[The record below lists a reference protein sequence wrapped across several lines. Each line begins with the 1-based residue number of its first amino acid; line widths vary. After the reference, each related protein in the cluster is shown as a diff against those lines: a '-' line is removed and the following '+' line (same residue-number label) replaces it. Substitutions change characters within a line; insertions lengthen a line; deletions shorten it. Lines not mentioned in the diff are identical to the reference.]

1 MATSDFGTNHPMA
14 QKLWAPKLFEDAVGN
29 TFWGKFRG
37 TTSRALI
44 QEKVE
49 PKKQAG
55 DRVTIG
61 LRSLPTGGGQ
71 QGDATLEGN
80 EEALSVYTFNLTLD
94 QLRHAFRTGGEMTE
108 QRVPFSVRDEC
119 KGALQDWWTERLDIC
134 MANQLTGYTA
144 QSDTKYTGNNA
155 TTAPTSANSVT
166 RIICGGLEGG
176 EASLS
181 ATTTHAIKLRDLD
194 TCMAIAKAQ
203 SPRIRP
209 LRVDG
214 EDVYV
219 AFLHPYA
226 IRQIRL
232 DASTAGNF
240 YDLFKA
246 AVQGSKISDNPIF
259 TGANFM
265 YNNCVV
271 HEWTYLPTTVN
282 APSSQTNYRRGV
294 FCGAQAAVFSLG
306 QGGSP
311 FPMKWREKY
320 FDYDNQFGVA
330 GSMIFG
336 MKKSVFNN
344 NDYAT
349 ICLSGYAPVP

>member
-1 MATSDFGTNHPMA
+1 MATADFPTNHPMA
-14 QKLWAPKLFEDAVGN
+14 AKLWSPKLFVDAVGA

-37 TTSRALI
+37 TSASSLI
-44 QEKVE
+44 QEKTE
-49 PKKQAG
+49 TKKNAG

-61 LRSLPTGGGQ
+61 LRGLPTGGGQ
-71 QGDATLEGN
+71 QGDDTLEGN
-80 EEALSVYTFNLTLD
+80 EEGLTVYTFNLTID
-94 QLRHAFRTGGEMTE
+94 QLRHAFRTQGEMSE
-108 QRVPFSVRDEC
+108 QRVPFSVRSEC
-119 KGALQDWWTERLDIC
+119 KDALQDWWTERLDVC
-134 MANQLTGYTA
+134 MANQLTGNTA
-144 QSDTKYTGNNA
+144 QTDVKYAGLNA

-166 RIICGGLEGG
+166 RIICGGLESS

-194 TCMAIAKAQ
+194 TAVAIAKAQ

-209 LRVDG
+209 LRVGG
-214 EDVYV
+214 EDVFV
-219 AFLHPYA
+219 AFLHPYQ
-226 IRQIRL
+226 IRQIRQ
-232 DASTAGNF
+232 DASTSGNF
-240 YDLFKA
+240 YDLYKR
-246 AVQGSKISDNPIF
+246 VIQGGKIDDNPIF

-265 YNNCVV
+265 YNNVVV
-271 HEWTYLPTTVN
+271 HEWSYLPNTVN

-294 FCGAQAAVFSLG
+294 FCGAQAAVFGIG
-306 QGGSP
+306 QGGSA

-336 MKKSVFNN
+336 IKKSLFNG

-349 ICLSGYAPVP
+349 IALSGYAPVP